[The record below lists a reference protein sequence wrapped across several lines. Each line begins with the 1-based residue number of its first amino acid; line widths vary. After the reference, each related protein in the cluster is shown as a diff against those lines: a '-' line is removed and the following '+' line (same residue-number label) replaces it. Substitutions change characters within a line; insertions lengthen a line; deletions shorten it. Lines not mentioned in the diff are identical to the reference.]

1 MDCIGF
7 ILNLLL
13 FAVIA
18 GVLFVTTGEK
28 KSEFTEKIKKN
39 SLLITGAAAGG
50 GILLSVF
57 DLTGI
62 LDFGGYSKMSL
73 WTVIFGGIAVAVQM
87 YGGSIPE
94 GFKKL
99 FRFSARSLTL
109 CMAIELFVFNFNST
123 HLFMGD
129 YKETIL
135 SAESSSYQNY
145 NPNTKSSTGS
155 GLMTFEYKGIEMP
168 IGTITLDIQS
178 VYSAYLNAYFD
189 ITDDTFTAFYRD
201 NIATAK
207 VIKGD
212 ARSQTVPCNFSG
224 TVHDLRIEITVPEG
238 ETVTV
243 NEIAVNR
250 PIMLN
255 FSLIRFAIMF
265 FGSLLVYMLT
275 LSETFSRS
283 YSANR
288 RLSKACAWI
297 LTGVLS
303 LTALYITNC
312 GRYANPNHSIANDF
326 KSTGGNQITLE
337 LVDAFEDGR
346 VTIDTPVDLKLAG
359 LENPYDT
366 SQRSAIDRNSYLWD
380 HLLFEGEYYSYY
392 GIAPVLLMFLPYHLI
407 TDYYFPTV
415 WACFLFGV
423 LGIIF
428 LTKFYLSFVDKFFGN
443 IRSSVILTGLFIIQ
457 LSSGIWFCFMNP
469 LFYEIAQSSGF
480 VCVTAGAYFLI
491 SSNVIGGGKIKN
503 RRIAMSAVFLSLAV
517 LCRPTLAVYC
527 VAALL
532 FIYAGFRKKKS
543 IYTAGKGTKGKYYA
557 PYFACALLPF
567 AVIGSVQ
574 MAYNYIR
581 FGSVFDFG
589 IQYSLT
595 INDFTSAQFHTHF
608 SLIGFFNYLFMPPKF
623 LESFPF
629 IGTESFRTF
638 TPQGFYFIATA
649 SALGLVW
656 KALPTFAYG
665 KSLTAY
671 RVCENRNKKL
681 HTLLLAAVCIVC
693 PFVIIFSIW
702 ESGYGARYC
711 VDFAWQIIIGAYTV
725 AFVIFDKSKENTKKH
740 LNKIMAVSAV
750 ICLAL
755 NAAQMYEWINP
766 ENLIS
771 KDWLADWHSFARLFE
786 FWR

>member
-1 MDCIGF
+1 MDCMGF

-28 KSEFTEKIKKN
+28 KSKFLEKIRKN
-39 SLLITGAAAGG
+39 SLLITGAASGG
-50 GILLSVF
+50 GILLSVL
-57 DLTGI
+57 DIAGI
-62 LDFGGYSKMSL
+62 IDFGGYSKLSL

-87 YGGSIPE
+87 YGNSISE
-94 GFKKL
+94 SFKKL
-99 FRFSARSLTL
+99 FRFALRSLTL
-109 CMAIELFVFNFNST
+109 CLALELFVFNFNSA

-129 YKETIL
+129 YEETVL
-135 SAESSSYQNY
+135 QVENSAFQNY
-145 NPNTKSSTGS
+145 NPKTKSSTGS
-155 GLMTFEYKGIEMP
+155 GLMTFEYKDIDMP

-178 VYSAYLNAYFD
+178 EYSAYLNADFD

-212 ARSQTVPCNFSG
+212 IRSQTVPCNFSG
-224 TVHDLRIEITVPEG
+224 NVHDLRIEISVPQG
-238 ETVTV
+238 ETVIV

-250 PIMLN
+250 PIMLRV
-255 FSLIRFAIMF
+255 SYIRLAIMF

-283 YSANR
+283 YSSNR
-288 RLSKACAWI
+288 RLSRVCAWI
-297 LTGVLS
+297 LTGILS

-312 GRYANPNHSIANDF
+312 GRYINPNHSILNDF

-337 LVDAFEDGR
+337 LVEAFEDGR
-346 VTIDTPVDLKLAG
+346 VTLDTPVDMTLAE
-359 LENPYDT
+359 LENPYDV
-366 SQRSAIDRNSYLWD
+366 SQRDSIDRNNYLWD

-392 GIAPVLLMFLPYHLI
+392 GIAPVLLLFLPYHLI
-407 TDYYFPTV
+407 TGYYFPTV

-423 LGIIF
+423 LGIVF
-428 LTKFYLSFVDKFFGN
+428 LTKFYLCFVDKFFGN
-443 IRSSVILTGLFIIQ
+443 IRSSVILAGLFIIQ

-480 VCVTAGAYFLI
+480 VCVTAGAYFLM

-503 RRIAMSAVFLSLAV
+503 RRLALSAVFLSLAV

-543 IYTAGKGTKGKYYA
+543 LYTAGKGTKGKYYA
-557 PYFACALLPF
+557 PYFVCALLPF

-608 SLIGFFNYLFMPPKF
+608 SMIGFFNYLFMPPKF
-623 LESFPF
+623 IESFPF

-638 TPQGFYFIATA
+638 TPQGFYFIATY

-656 KALPTFAYG
+656 KAFPILAYG

-671 RVCENRNKKL
+671 RISDNSNKKL
-681 HTLLLAAVCIVC
+681 YTLLLAAVCIVC

-725 AFVIFDKSKENTKKH
+725 AFVIFEKSKDNTKKH
-740 LNKIMAVSAV
+740 LNKIMVVSAFV
-750 ICLAL
+750 CLVL
-755 NAAQMYEWINP
+755 NFIQMYEWINP
-766 ENLIS
+766 EYLIS
-771 KDWLADWHSFARLFE
+771 KEWLAEWNSFARLFE
-786 FWR
+786 FWK